1 MATISITNERLNNF
15 ALAGKAFTGNT
26 PLSKL
31 WFAADKITKIA
42 LKRLKAVEKEKQK
55 KRREF
60 AMKKD
65 KGLYDLDAQ
74 GNFQFNDEGLNKLEE
89 ALLSIDEQTTELP
102 VHIIPHGDYDEQAL
116 SFDMRTCFEGIVIP
130 DIDYEKFDIDQFE
143 EPKSNGVKKLAVDA
157 WPSMTLL
164 SFHNLW

>member
-1 MATISITNERLNNF
+1 MKTITITNERLNQF

-42 LKRLKAVEKEKQK
+42 IKRLKAVEKEKQR

-60 AMKKD
+60 AIKKD

-74 GNFQFNDEGLNKLEE
+74 GNFQFNDEGLTKLED
-89 ALLSIDEQTTELP
+89 ALAAIEDQPQEIP
-102 VHIIPHGDYDEQAL
+102 IHIIPHGEYDDQAL

-130 DIDYEKFDIDQFE
+130 DIDYETFDIDQFE
-143 EPKSNGVKKLAVDA
+143 NPKNNGVKKLTV
-157 WPSMTLL
+157 TE
-164 SFHNLW
+164 